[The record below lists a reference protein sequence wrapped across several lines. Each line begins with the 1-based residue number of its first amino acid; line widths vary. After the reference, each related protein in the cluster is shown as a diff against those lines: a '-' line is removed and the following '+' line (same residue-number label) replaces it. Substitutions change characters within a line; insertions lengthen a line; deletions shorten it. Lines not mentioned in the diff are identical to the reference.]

1 MITAFEAFLADVPW
15 TTVLTFFVDLTV
27 KSVLICGVAA
37 VATLL
42 LRRSTAFVRCTV
54 WACALVGLLLLPAF
68 STVSPAWN
76 VPIIPDLASLSAG
89 SYAPDSEKPE
99 LGSSTAQPT
108 VQTAGHDLV
117 AGTSSGT
124 SSGIPWYGWGVFLW
138 VVGGVLCLGW
148 NLIAHT
154 GVRSVVRNAIPADPT
169 WTRLLESMAQDLGI
183 TRKVQL
189 LESGHLR
196 AAITVGI
203 VDPVIVLP
211 SDCDEWPARR
221 RRFVLLHEL
230 AHVQRW
236 DTLTETFALS
246 TTIVY
251 WFNPLVWY
259 AVRRLR
265 IERETDCDNAV
276 LRAGAKPSEYAEL
289 LLNIAADVSASTNPV
304 WQLSTISQG
313 SNVKDRL
320 MDILNHKVNRTR
332 GSRRSAIVTGVL
344 ALSLVLPI
352 SASNLWSNASSQTK
366 EKAKLEKKKAEDQKK
381 KAEEKAKWDAM
392 SDEEKAKMKAEKKAA
407 QKAKWDAMSAE
418 EKSAEMWSAVCKA
431 ENSAACIVGKK
442 MKKGGVDA
450 GLKAFQALK
459 DAPDGKFVFKEKE
472 FNSLG
477 YAFLYLEK
485 TDEAIAVFKLNVK
498 EYPDSWNCYDSL
510 GEAYM
515 VAKKYDDS
523 LKYYEIAVNKNPESE
538 HSRQQIEK
546 LRTMLAE
553 RN

>member
-1 MITAFEAFLADVPW
+1 MIAVFEAWLADVPW
-15 TTVLTFFVDLTV
+15 TSVLTLFVDLTI

-37 VATLL
+37 VVTLL

-54 WACALVGLLLLPAF
+54 WACALAGLLLLPAF

-76 VPIIPDLASLSAG
+76 VPIIPDLASLSVG
-89 SYAPDSEKPE
+89 SYVPETDKPE
-99 LGSSTAQPT
+99 PGSSPAQRTAQ
-108 VQTAGHDLV
+108 VEARDLAAG
-117 AGTSSGT
+117 ASGT
-124 SSGIPWYGWGVFLW
+124 TPGGIPWHGWVILLW
-138 VVGGVLCLGW
+138 VAGGLFCLCW
-148 NLIAHT
+148 NLISHA
-154 GVRSVVRNAIPADPT
+154 GVRSVVRNAISADPK
-169 WTRLLESMAQDLGI
+169 WTGLLDSMAKDLGI
-183 TRKVQL
+183 TRKVRL
-189 LESGHLR
+189 LESGHLK

-211 SDCDEWPARR
+211 SDCDEWPASR

-236 DTLTETFALS
+236 DTLTETFALL
-246 TTIVY
+246 TTVVY
-251 WFNPLVWY
+251 WCNPVVWY

-276 LRAGAKPSEYAEL
+276 LRTGAKPSEYAEL
-289 LLNIAADVSASTNPV
+289 LLKIAADVSASTNPV

-320 MDILNHKVNRTR
+320 MDILNQKVNRTG

-352 SASNLWSNASSQTK
+352 STSNLWSDATSQTK
-366 EKAKLEKKKAEDQKK
+366 DKAKQEKKAADEKKKAE
-381 KAEEKAKWDAM
+381 WNSM
-392 SDEEKAKMKAEKKAA
+392 SDEEKAKMKAEKKA
-407 QKAKWDAMSAE
+407 KWDAMSSE
-418 EKSAEMWSAVCKA
+418 EKSDQMWKAACKS
-431 ENSAACIVGKK
+431 ENSAACLVGTEIKK
-442 MKKGGVDA
+442 QGVKA
-450 GLKAFQALK
+450 GIHKFKELKSAG
-459 DAPDGKFVFKEKE
+459 DGEFVFKEKE

-498 EYPDSWNCYDSL
+498 QYPESWNCYDSL

-515 VAKKYDDS
+515 VAKKYDES

-538 HSRQQIEK
+538 HSKQQIEK
-546 LRTMLAE
+546 LRTMIAE